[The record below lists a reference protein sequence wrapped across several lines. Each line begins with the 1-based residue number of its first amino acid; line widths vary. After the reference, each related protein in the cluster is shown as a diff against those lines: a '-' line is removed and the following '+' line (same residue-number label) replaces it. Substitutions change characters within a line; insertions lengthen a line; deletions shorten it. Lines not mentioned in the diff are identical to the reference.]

1 MANHTLLALGDYTD
15 YKYHPFRDV
24 AARLESILSEQGFAV
39 KCTEDRRALQVEH
52 LSEYDVVLSYVD
64 AWEKTLAPEQMSSL
78 LQFIASGKG
87 FLAIHCGISY
97 ENPEYRDLL
106 GARFVSHPPYQALSI
121 HIKDRAHPITANLP
135 DFELP
140 DELYMF
146 EFVTAHHLR
155 TIAECTFEGESYPV
169 AWTRTPGKGRVAYL
183 ALGHSVESFQ
193 NEMFARLVA
202 NSALWSCFAL

>member
-15 YKYHPFRDV
+15 YKYHPFHDV

-39 KCTEDRRALQVEH
+39 KCTEDRRALQ
-52 LSEYDVVLSYVD
+52 
-64 AWEKTLAPEQMSSL
+64 
-78 LQFIASGKG
+78 
-87 FLAIHCGISY
+87 
-97 ENPEYRDLL
+97 
-106 GARFVSHPPYQALSI
+106 
-121 HIKDRAHPITANLP
+121 
-135 DFELP
+135 

-155 TIAECTFEGESYPV
+155 TTAECTFEGESCPV
-169 AWTRTPGKGRVAYL
+169 AWTQTPGKGRVAYL